1 MIFTGRAVCCTVPVK
16 LQSFRKIS
24 SIYHLQILRWAQMV
38 WNTQRL
44 TMNKQVRMFH
54 LIFNVYFQFV
64 CLSLTLVRCIWTNCD
79 VNFFSS
85 IAPAKKNYWWWWC
98 LKQNSLTEFYFK
110 FLLIR
115 MLRLSSWILDAWAC
129 GASIQSMKILHCY
142 GYFNPKRLFL
152 K

>member
-54 LIFNVYFQFV
+54 LSMSTFNFSVCRYLLSGISEKIMMTYILENYVYFSPPSHLLNVFLGDSGVKNKINLQKDISAYSYVKITLQTFNFNI
-64 CLSLTLVRCIWTNCD
+64 SLFD
-79 VNFFSS
+79 SF
-85 IAPAKKNYWWWWC
+85 
-98 LKQNSLTEFYFK
+98 
-110 FLLIR
+110 
-115 MLRLSSWILDAWAC
+115 
-129 GASIQSMKILHCY
+129 
-142 GYFNPKRLFL
+142 
-152 K
+152 